1 MTLALLNARTLW
13 GAKATHVRV
22 EVHLSSGLP
31 TFRVVGMNSHAAQ
44 ATIERVRAALSFTGY
59 EFPLGHLTVNLAPA
73 DTPKNTACTDL
84 AIALGILL
92 ATRQTKFSPNFPDL
106 KSSQTEQYA
115 PQQALHQTP
124 HDWVFLGELSLSGML
139 IETDHLLPI
148 LLTIAKEMS
157 GAKVVLPVQ
166 QLEYLPHIPGLHI
179 IGVSS
184 LTHACDVISG
194 NLQAGFFKSSQA
206 EVSINHANQ
215 LCLSDVRG
223 QVEACRALEIAAV
236 GGHHLLLAG
245 SAGAGKSLLAKRL
258 ISLLPPLT
266 AEESLEVAAIQCFT
280 SPDHKTIW
288 GRPMRSPHSRTTMVA
303 MTGGGAMAMPGELT
317 FAHRGVLILD
327 EAAEFDRKVL
337 DALREPIE
345 SGVVHVSRLRA
356 RLSHPAAFQLV
367 MTTNLCPCGWYGHPT
382 QPCRCTLAVKEAYQ
396 RTLSGPLL
404 DRIDMALTL
413 HAPSCEWQKQPKA
426 PASVD
431 VRPRI
436 EAAQL
441 RAMKRQNCLN
451 HALQLPQID
460 RLQIINNEVWSVLN
474 QVTQRMGLSTRAQL
488 KAIRVALSCADLE
501 QAKQVEVEHI
511 LEALGYRLHITA
523 KKYYNQRL
531 G

>member
-13 GAKATHVRV
+13 GAQAAHVRV
-22 EVHLSSGLP
+22 EVHLSPGLP
-31 TFRVVGMNSHAAQ
+31 TFRVVGMTSQAAQ
-44 ATIERVRAALSFTGY
+44 ATSERVRASLSFTGY
-59 EFPLGHLTVNLAPA
+59 QFPLGRLTVNLAPA

-84 AIALGILL
+84 AIALGILM
-92 ATRQTKFSPNFPDL
+92 ATRQTKFAPDL
-106 KSSQTEQYA
+106 SNLIQSHKQSAQKG
-115 PQQALHQTP
+115 LHQTP

-139 IETDHLLPI
+139 IEVDHLLPI
-148 LLTIAKEMS
+148 LLTVAKEMA
-157 GAKVVLPVQ
+157 GAKVMLPQQ
-166 QLEYLPHIPGLHI
+166 QLNYLPFIPGLNI
-179 IGVSS
+179 MGITS
-184 LTHACDVISG
+184 LNQACQVISG
-194 NLQAGFFKSSQA
+194 AIQPNWFKPSQYKTA
-206 EVSINHANQ
+206 ALKLDH

-223 QVEACRALEIAAV
+223 QTEACRALEIAAV

-258 ISLLPPLT
+258 ISLLPPLD
-266 AEESLEVAAIQCFT
+266 AEESLEVAAIQCFV
-280 SPDHKTIW
+280 SPGNQDIW

-356 RLSHPAAFQLV
+356 RVTHPAAFQLV

-382 QPCRCTLAVKEAYQ
+382 QSCQCTLAIREAYQ

-413 HAPSCEWQKQPKA
+413 HAPSGEWQLQPKA
-426 PASVD
+426 TPSNEL
-431 VRPRI
+431 RPRI
-436 EAAQL
+436 EAAQA
-441 RAMKRQNCLN
+441 RALKRQGCLN

-460 RLQIINNEVWSVLN
+460 GLQIINNSVWAVLN
-474 QVTQRMGLSTRAQL
+474 QATQRLGLSTRAQL
-488 KAIRVALSCADLE
+488 KAIRVAMSCADLD
-501 QAKQVEVEHI
+501 QVDQVGVDHI
-511 LEALGYRLHITA
+511 SEALGYRLHNMV

-531 G
+531 N